1 MKLRNPSLQIA
12 ALAALSAS
20 QSAFAQQTIVIPNGS
35 AFIDELNNPIN
46 ASLTATVGSSFVM
59 GNTVNLNA
67 NGGTPTLTDQTAG
80 LSYAADASLA
90 IFNSAYPGLFGL
102 VTDLGGVFGTFTS
115 VSLPTGPKA
124 MTGSIIGLNIA
135 SGTVTRM
142 ELWDSFEDAPGL
154 PDESIA
160 NASITL
166 NVGPAI
172 VLPTAIQTFNLTG
185 TFNAGGNAADP
196 LNSIV
201 TATANTGYVLGG
213 TVRVN
218 SGLYTSLN
226 GLNWPNDVVI
236 SVTNSSFPGS
246 VMTFTPYNG
255 TGVIGN
261 GATLNWISYPQ
272 AGAGGLVGAV
282 IPNGSTFSFEFTD
295 FDDDPAVDSTVQN
308 PSFGFTGTIPPTA
321 AANIAFAGPIP
332 VVDGSG
338 DLDNAVLTGVL
349 SSTITLGPNML
360 FSGSYTAIASG
371 DWASDVRVRIRS
383 VSSPTVFA
391 DLQPLTANSGAPL
404 TVAGAIRPLNGGLV
418 GSSLSSGSTLSF
430 EFWQSFNDGAPDI
443 AESQLTNVNLGFV
456 NGPAYV
462 PQTPPS
468 SIDLGVVNSTT
479 APESSPLLA
488 AIASLTGPQVVWRR
502 FTLPANVSVAG
513 GTFLDI
519 YTNVVAGGSTDPELA
534 LFDNIGRLVAF
545 DSDDNYGFQSQ
556 LSFGLGGRAEIAPPG
571 GESLGLP
578 FTGVDGSIL
587 GSGTYYLAVTQYQ
600 ISASNGFA
608 VTSTSAAAPNAGT
621 SVALRTNVAGS
632 SANLT
637 GTLNLADTS
646 ATFAFGRN
654 IGYVVKQ
661 GATTIASGSVLANA
675 ASSGFSISVPSSAT
689 GAATIE
695 WDGSSFLMRKTNINL
710 TGSNLAVGSV
720 SVQNGD
726 VDNSGE
732 VDAADI
738 DEVIADFG
746 ITTNDPS
753 DVDVS
758 GEVDA
763 ADIDI
768 VIANFGGV
776 ND

>member
-46 ASLTATVGSSFVM
+46 TSLTATVGSSFVM
-59 GNTVNLNA
+59 GTTVNLNA
-67 NGGTPTLTDQTAG
+67 NGGTPTLTDQTG
-80 LSYAADASLA
+80 GITYAADASLA
-90 IFNSAYPGLFGL
+90 IFNSAYPGIFGL
-102 VTDLGGVFGTFTS
+102 VTDLGGVFAPFTTQT
-115 VSLPTGPKA
+115 LPTGPKTV
-124 MTGSIIGLNIA
+124 TGSIIGLNIA

-154 PDESIA
+154 PDETID

-172 VLPTAIQTFNLTG
+172 VLPTAIQTFNLAG
-185 TFNAGGNAADP
+185 TFNAGGNGGDP

-218 SGLYTSLN
+218 SGFYTSLN

-261 GATLNWISYPQ
+261 GVTLNWISYPQ
-272 AGAGGLVGAV
+272 TGAGSLVGAV
-282 IPNGSTFSFEFTD
+282 IPNASTFSFEFTD
-295 FDDDPAVDSTVQN
+295 FNDDPAVDSTVQN
-308 PSFGFTGTIPPTA
+308 PSFGFTGTIPPVA
-321 AANIAFAGPIP
+321 VANIGFAGPIP
-332 VVDGSG
+332 VVDGAG
-338 DLDNAVLTGVL
+338 DPDNAVLTGTL
-349 SSTITLGPNML
+349 SSAVTLGTNIL
-360 FSGSYTAIASG
+360 FSGSYTLVTAG

-383 VSSPTVFA
+383 TSSPSVFA
-391 DLQPLTANSGAPL
+391 EVQPFTQLSGAP
-404 TVAGAIRPLNGGLV
+404 VSISGAIRPLSGGLV
-418 GSSLSSGSTLSF
+418 GSNLAAGSTLTF
-430 EFWQSFNDGAPDI
+430 EFWQASNEGLADI
-443 AESQLTNVNLGFV
+443 AESNLSNVNFGFL

-462 PQTPPS
+462 PPTPPT

-488 AIASLTGPQVVWRR
+488 AIASLTGPEVVWRR
-502 FTLPANVSVAG
+502 FTLPANVSVSG

-534 LFDNIGRLVAF
+534 LFDSLGRLVAV

-556 LSFGLGGRAEIAPPG
+556 LSFGVGGRAEIAPPG
-571 GESLGLP
+571 GEILGQP
-578 FTGVDGSIL
+578 FTGADGSIL
-587 GSGTYYLAVTQYQ
+587 GSGTYYLAVTQYL
-600 ISASNGFA
+600 IGASNGFA
-608 VTSTSAAAPNAGT
+608 VTSTSGAAANAGT
-621 SVALRTNVAGS
+621 SVALRTNAGGA

-637 GTLNLADTS
+637 GALNLSDTS
-646 ATFAFGRN
+646 ATFAFGRT
-654 IGYVVKQ
+654 IAYVVKQ
-661 GATTIASGSVLANA
+661 GTTTIASGSVLANA
-675 ASSGFSISVPSSAT
+675 ASNGFSISVPASAT

-695 WDGSSFLMRKTNINL
+695 WDGSSFLLRKTNINL

-746 ITTNDPS
+746 DTTDNPS